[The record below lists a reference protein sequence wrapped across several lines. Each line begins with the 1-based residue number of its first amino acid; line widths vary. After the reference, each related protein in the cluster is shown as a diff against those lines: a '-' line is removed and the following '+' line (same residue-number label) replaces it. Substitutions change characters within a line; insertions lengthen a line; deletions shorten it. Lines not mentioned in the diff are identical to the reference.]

1 MPLPQLSRGCVQL
14 RAVRIAAPGR
24 FERVLEFALP
34 ADAGKAQ
41 VVCDCHMHPV
51 AESRDVGAES
61 GMNPMKVIR
70 N

>member
-1 MPLPQLSRGCVQL
+1 MPLPQLSRGCLQL

-41 VVCDCHMHPV
+41 VVCDCHM
-51 AESRDVGAES
+51 R
-61 GMNPMKVIR
+61 IR
-70 N
+70 LQKAAMLAQNQA